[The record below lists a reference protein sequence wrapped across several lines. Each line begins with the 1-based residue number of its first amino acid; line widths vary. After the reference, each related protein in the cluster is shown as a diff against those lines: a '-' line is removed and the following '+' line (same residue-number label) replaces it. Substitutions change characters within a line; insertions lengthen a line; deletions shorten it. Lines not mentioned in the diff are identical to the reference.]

1 MIEMKCQACG
11 APLEKD
17 GHCAYCGSRYKIKN
31 DEIEPFIV
39 QVERPGVH
47 KVTAIAKIPY
57 DYSALASDEEIGK
70 MAEKQIAH
78 KIAEQLGSCIKYTT
92 RCGSAADLFERCV
105 MVRGEIRVVDPS
117 FRF

>member
-1 MIEMKCQACG
+1 MEQLACKSCG

-17 GHCAYCGSRYKIKN
+17 GHCSYCGSRYEIKN
-31 DEIEPFIV
+31 DEIEPFII

-47 KVTAIAKIPY
+47 KIVVTTRIPC
-57 DYSALASDEEIGK
+57 DYSTLASNEELGE
-70 MAEKQIAH
+70 MAEKEIAY

-92 RCGSAADLFERCV
+92 NYDTGDPFRDCI
-105 MVRGEIRVVDPS
+105 MVRGKVRVVDPD